1 MLERTLTLCLLG
13 ASVAYGEGSLIID
26 SHVDLSFKYLPAT
39 SRWQAVIKSGVYSGQ
54 EAGIPFDKVALPLRD
69 LSVNSGGERYVIPSE
84 GFDFLGAPP
93 GDDVWIAPQANSLY
107 TWPGFSNSQDTGD
120 LAIYSL
126 SDPRKNGEIPQA
138 WITIRLVSVDYIGV
152 GENPHVSMWTPDEFN
167 NPVVW
172 AATSDGLDASDV
184 FYQPANGHSH
194 LNWGFAERG
203 LYRLGLQASG
213 YAGPGQTNL
222 TQSNVEGAIFAVGT
236 FAIWKAN
243 YFSGNDLFSTA
254 ATGEASDGDS
264 DGAPLL
270 LEYAFNMDPVVPD
283 CQLLEPGVGESGLP
297 AASISGTG
305 QLEIEYVRRKQ
316 STLPGI
322 VYEAQFTS
330 SLDAGDWQT
339 ATGETVVS
347 IDADWERV
355 TVVDTSTG
363 DGQRFGRVVV
373 TQAE

>member
-39 SRWQAVIKSGVYSGQ
+39 SSWQAVIKPGVYNGSDPDV
-54 EAGIPFDKVALPLRD
+54 AFDEVALPLRD
-69 LSVNSGGERYVIPSE
+69 LSVSSGGERYVIPSDT
-84 GFDFLGAPP
+84 FAFLGAST
-93 GDDVWIAPQANSLY
+93 GDDVWIAPQANRFY
-107 TWPGFSNSQDTGD
+107 TWPGFSNSQDSGD
-120 LAIYSL
+120 LAVYTL
-126 SDPRKNGEIPQA
+126 TDPRKAGEIPQA
-138 WITIRLVSVDYIGV
+138 WITIQLVSVDYVGV
-152 GENPHVSMWTPDEFN
+152 GENPHVSMWTPDESG

-194 LNWGFAERG
+194 LNWGFVEKG
-203 LYRLGLQASG
+203 LFRLGLQASG

-243 YFSGNDLFSTA
+243 HYSGNDLFSTA
-254 ATGEASDGDS
+254 ATGNASDGDS

-283 CQLLEPGVGESGLP
+283 CQTLVPGIGESGLP
-297 AASISGTG
+297 AISLSGTG

-316 STLPGI
+316 STSPDI
-322 VYEAQFTS
+322 VYEAQFAS
-330 SLDAGDWQT
+330 SLDAEDWQT

-355 TVVDTSTG
+355 SVVDASTG
-363 DGQRFGRVVV
+363 EGQRFGRVVV